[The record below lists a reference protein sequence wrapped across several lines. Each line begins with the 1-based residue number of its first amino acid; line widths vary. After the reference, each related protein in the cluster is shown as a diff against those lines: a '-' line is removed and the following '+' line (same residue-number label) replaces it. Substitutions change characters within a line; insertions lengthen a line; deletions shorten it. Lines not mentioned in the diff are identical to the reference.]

1 MVGTYT
7 QAIKFILHNWYV
19 MKTEIKLL
27 STEHLNAQEEFTPN
41 NYITCSELV
50 YTVGQSNKK
59 YRLDSSLLKV

>member
-27 STEHLNAQEEFTPN
+27 PTEHLNAQQEFMFN
-41 NYITCSELV
+41 NYIMCSEFV
-50 YTVGQSNKK
+50 YTLEQSNTK
-59 YRLDSSLLKV
+59 YRLDSCLLKV